1 MAPETIK
8 IEEGSSCGPKLQRWC
23 TSRRCQLWRLLL
35 LPFIPILALIVQTT
49 LSLKSS
55 ITNGRDVADVE
66 EQVSRA
72 TELGKLVT
80 RLQQE
85 RSEVAFFI
93 FTNGSTLRSNL
104 SQRFAGTNRAIEQMG
119 SLPMLVFKN
128 RSKPVD
134 GDAFRTELE
143 ELRASINAGTSMTEA
158 VEWYTNA
165 NAALL
170 SHLTKEIKDTDS
182 STIWRYLVGFKNLL
196 RSIECK
202 GIGSVLGINY
212 FARGYLQP
220 RAYERY
226 IAHMILGRDLLDN
239 TLNLVPSLIPLHKDI
254 KEDSF
259 EYQDLEKKN
268 QQIVDNKHQDGSV
281 ADAIEYFDQT
291 ATFLD
296 KLRAVQKQLREDIR
310 DGVTKSLTEAKRSEV
325 VCAGILILVCVVSP
339 IIIVLV
345 RNAVNTIQVYASNLA
360 EKARELEY
368 EKELS
373 DSLLYQ
379 MLPPSIAK
387 QLKQTQQVPAEFF
400 ASVTVY
406 FSDIVGFTAIAAVS
420 TPYQVISFL
429 NSVYKLFDEKIECYD
444 VYKIETIGDSYMV
457 ASGLPVRN
465 GNKHATEIASMA
477 LELLEATSMCR
488 LPHRPD
494 QTLCMRSGI
503 HMGPCVAGI
512 VGSKMPR
519 YCLFGDTI
527 NTASRME
534 STGEPMK
541 IQISD
546 DVKRALDKT
555 GLFLTA
561 PRGVVDVKGK
571 GEMSTHWLEGR
582 IGPSPE
588 RQPASSLDC
597 TPSFLARIHS
607 QRSPRYHTDKQRKH

>member
-1 MAPETIK
+1 MMASPNPLKDESK
-8 IEEGSSCGPKLQRWC
+8 SLSCGLRLRRWC
-23 TSRRCQLWRLLL
+23 RSRRCQLWRLLL

-49 LSLKSS
+49 LSLRNSL
-55 ITNGRDVADVE
+55 TNGREVADVE

-104 SQRFAGTNRAIEQMG
+104 TQRFAGTDSALEQMG
-119 SLPMLVFKN
+119 DLPLLTFKS
-128 RSKPVD
+128 RSTPID
-134 GDAFRTELE
+134 GETFLTELAD
-143 ELRASINAGTSMTEA
+143 LRASVNAGTSMTEA
-158 VEWYTNA
+158 VEWYTNT

-202 GIGSVLGINY
+202 GIASVLGINY

-220 RAYERY
+220 RAHE
-226 IAHMILGRDLLDN
+226 RDLLDN
-239 TLNLVPSLIPLHKDI
+239 TLNLVPSLIPLHMDI
-254 KEDSF
+254 KEDSP
-259 EYQDLEKKN
+259 EYQVLEKKN
-268 QQIVDNKHQDGSV
+268 QQIVDNRHQDGSV
-281 ADAIEYFDQT
+281 SDAIEYFDQT
-291 ATFLD
+291 ATLLD
-296 KLRAVQKQLREDIR
+296 KLRAVQKQLREYIR
-310 DGVTKSLTEAKRSEV
+310 EGVNESLREARRSEA

-339 IIIVLV
+339 IIIALV
-345 RNAVNTIQVYASNLA
+345 RNAVNTIQVYSRNLA

-379 MLPPSIAK
+379 MLPPSVAK

-429 NSVYKLFDEKIECYD
+429 NSVYKLFDERIECYD

-465 GNKHATEIASMA
+465 GNKHATEIAHMA
-477 LELLEATSMCR
+477 LELLEATSTCR

-503 HMGPCVAGI
+503 HTGPCVAGI

-541 IQISD
+541 IQISE
-546 DVKRALDKT
+546 DVKRALDRT
-555 GLFLTA
+555 GLFITT

-571 GEMSTHWLEGR
+571 GEMTTYWLEGR
-582 IGPSPE
+582 SGAP
-588 RQPASSLDC
+588 PA
-597 TPSFLARIHS
+597 P
-607 QRSPRYHTDKQRKH
+607 RSPRYAPARLH